1 MSSVVDLTRLPPPA
15 IVEPLDYEALLAAL
29 KADLAGRAPELA
41 PVLALESEP
50 LVKLLQVA
58 AWREMEIR
66 ARVNAA
72 ARAILLPLAAGADL
86 DNLAARYGVVRLAGE
101 DDERLRAR
109 VLIAYH
115 QLAGAGSVAGW
126 RFHALSAHPD
136 VVAADVWSPRPG
148 AVTVAVLAR
157 AVVHK
162 NDCTLEQQAVGR
174 ALFGTHANADMR
186 HIVAHDV
193 HAAPLSDVVA
203 RLMRE
208 DVMPLTIDL
217 RVIPA
222 EIIPYTV
229 TAHLIAPIGQDAALI
244 AQEGRARLERDTR
257 ARAAF
262 RVDVHRA
269 ALIGALMDARVRDV
283 QLTAPAADIAVG
295 PGQIAVMTD
304 ATLTAEVAHD

>member
-1 MSSVVDLTRLPPPA
+1 MSSVVDLTHLPPPA
-15 IVEPLDYEALLAAL
+15 IVETLDFESLLATL
-29 KADLAGRAPELA
+29 KADLAARAPALA

-50 LVKLLQVA
+50 LVKLLEVA

-72 ARAILLPLAAGADL
+72 ARAILLPWAAGADL
-86 DNLAARYGVVRLAGE
+86 DNIAARYGVARLLGE

-126 RFHALSAHPD
+126 RFHTLSAHPD

-157 AVVHK
+157 AVAHK
-162 NDCTLEQQAVGR
+162 NNCTAEQQAVGR
-174 ALFGTHANADMR
+174 ALFGTHPNADMR
-186 HIVAHDV
+186 YIVAHDV
-193 HAAPLSDVVA
+193 HAAPLADVVA
-203 RLMRE
+203 RLMSE
-208 DVMPLTIDL
+208 EVMPLTIDL

-222 EIIPYTV
+222 EIVPYTV
-229 TAHLIAPIGQDAALI
+229 TAHLIVPIGQDAALI
-244 AQEGRARLERDTR
+244 AQESRARLVRD
-257 ARAAF
+257 ALSRAAF

-269 ALIGALMDARVRDV
+269 AIIGALMEARVRDV
-283 QLTAPAADIAVG
+283 QLTAPAADIAIG

-304 ATLTAEVAHD
+304 ATITAEVAYD

>member
-1 MSSVVDLTRLPPPA
+1 MPVIDITRLPPPA
-15 IVEPLDYEALLAAL
+15 IVETLDYEALLAAL
-29 KADLAGRAPELA
+29 KADLAARAPELA

-50 LVKLLQVA
+50 LVKLLEVA

-72 ARAILLPLAAGADL
+72 ARAILLPWAAGADL

-115 QLAGAGSVAGW
+115 QLAGAGSVSGW
-126 RFHALSAHPD
+126 RFHTLSAHPD

-157 AVVHK
+157 VVVHK
-162 NDCTLEQQAVGR
+162 NDCTPEQQAVGR
-174 ALFGTHANADMR
+174 ALFGTHPNADMR

-193 HAAPLSDVVA
+193 HAAPLADVVA

-229 TAHLIAPIGQDAALI
+229 TAHLVAPIGQDAALI
-244 AQEGRARLERDTR
+244 AQEGRARLEREALD
-257 ARAAF
+257 RAAF

-283 QLTAPAADIAVG
+283 RLSAPAADISVG

-304 ATLTAEVAHD
+304 ATLTAEVAYD